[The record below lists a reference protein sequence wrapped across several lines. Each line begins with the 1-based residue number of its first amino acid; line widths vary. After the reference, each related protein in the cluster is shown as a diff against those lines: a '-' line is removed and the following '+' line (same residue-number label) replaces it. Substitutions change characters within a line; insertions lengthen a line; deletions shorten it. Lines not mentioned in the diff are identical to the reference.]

1 MANRQMRRNNIPIS
15 EEILSEAFEEI
26 KVPFTQKRL
35 YNADMVDNF
44 LTKISAD
51 VEHLE
56 KTSKQLL
63 QFYENNKKG
72 RVAET
77 TASSSQPKT
86 EDNELEVMQR
96 LKSKDQRMERMQK
109 QITELFEGA
118 VTKAEGIVDDAE
130 LEREQIL
137 QDAKMEA
144 ERIINEAQKN
154 AYDIS
159 RSAED
164 KIREAKLIKYEMDKR
179 AQEIQSEIV
188 AKANQLDEM
197 KGGLTLMSQKLRGL
211 VENTSA

>member
-1 MANRQMRRNNIPIS
+1 MANRQIRRNNKPIS
-15 EEILSEAFEEI
+15 EEILSQEFEEI

-35 YNADMVDNF
+35 YNADAVDHF
-44 LTKISAD
+44 LTQISSD

-63 QFYENNKKG
+63 QFYENNKNG

-77 TASSSQPKT
+77 TASSTQPKA
-86 EDNELEVMQR
+86 EENELEMMQR

-109 QITELFEGA
+109 QISELFEGA
-118 VTKAEGIVDDAE
+118 VTKAEGIVDEAE
-130 LEREQIL
+130 LEKEQIL
-137 QDAKMEA
+137 HEAKLEA

-154 AYDIS
+154 AYEIS
-159 RSAED
+159 RSAEE

-179 AQEIQSEIV
+179 AQEIQGEIV

-197 KGGLTLMSQKLRGL
+197 KGSLTLMSQKLRGL